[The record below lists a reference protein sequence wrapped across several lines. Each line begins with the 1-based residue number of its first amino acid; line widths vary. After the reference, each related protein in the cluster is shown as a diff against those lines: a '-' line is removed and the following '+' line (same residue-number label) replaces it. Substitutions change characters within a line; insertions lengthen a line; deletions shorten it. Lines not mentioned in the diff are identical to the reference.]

1 MGQKV
6 HPYGFRLVS
15 IRKPR
20 SRWFAEGAQYRE
32 QLIEDI
38 KIRDYIHDRQ
48 RNAGIS
54 DVIIDRTAD
63 TVTITIEAA
72 RPGIMIGRGGRDVD
86 RLRQQIQKIVD
97 VKVRVNVEE
106 TSQPDTCAQLVA
118 ESIAWQIERRVSP
131 RRAMGQALE
140 RALEHGAQGVRCEI
154 AGRIG
159 GAEIARREKMGPEG
173 PVPLQSLRADID
185 FGVTE
190 ARTAYGNIGV
200 KVWVYKGDILPPKE
214 EEERDVWEELEEEVG
229 RIDHEEEV
237 EKEEGAAAT
246 TEAAA
251 AAQPEAEAE
260 VMEVEVAEPPAE
272 EPVEAV
278 DEEEPD
284 GDEDETEPEVES
296 EATEVEVA
304 EPPAEEPVE
313 AIDEDES
320 DGDETETEPEATE
333 VEAAEPTAEEPIEAV
348 DEEEPAGDED
358 ETEPEATEV
367 EAAEPPAE
375 EPVETVDEE
384 EPDGDDDETQPAVT
398 VEAIEEEAED
408 VDA

>member
-32 QLIEDI
+32 HLIEDI
-38 KIRDYIHDRQ
+38 KIRNYIHDRQ
-48 RNAGIS
+48 RNAGVS
-54 DVIIDRTAD
+54 DIIIDRTAD
-63 TVTITIEAA
+63 TITVTIEAA

-97 VKVRVNVEE
+97 AKVRLNVEE

-173 PVPLQSLRADID
+173 RVPLQSLRADID

-214 EEERDVWEELEEEVG
+214 EEERDVWEELEEEAA
-229 RIDHEEEV
+229 RIDHGEQV

-246 TEAAA
+246 TEAAEPIAEEPVEA
-251 AAQPEAEAE
+251 ADEQEPAGDEAETEPEAKS
-260 VMEVEVAEPPAE
+260 EVAEVEAAEPAAEESVEAVDQDEPAGDEAETEPEAKSEVAEVEAAEPIAE

-278 DEEEPD
+278 GEDESA
-284 GDEDETEPEVES
+284 GDEDETEPEAES
-296 EATEVEVA
+296 EV
-304 EPPAEEPVE
+304 
-313 AIDEDES
+313 
-320 DGDETETEPEATE
+320 TE
-333 VEAAEPTAEEPIEAV
+333 VEAAEPTAEEPVEAV
-348 DEEEPAGDED
+348 GED
-358 ETEPEATEV
+358 ESA
-367 EAAEPPAE
+367 
-375 EPVETVDEE
+375 
-384 EPDGDDDETQPAVT
+384 GDDDETQPAVP
-398 VEAIEEEAED
+398 VEAVEEEAED

>member
-38 KIRDYIHDRQ
+38 KIRNYIHDRQ

-54 DVIIDRTAD
+54 DIIIDRTAD
-63 TVTITIEAA
+63 TITVTIEAA

-86 RLRQQIQKIVD
+86 RLRQEIQKIVD
-97 VKVRVNVEE
+97 AKVRLNVEE
-106 TSQPDTCAQLVA
+106 TSQPDPCAQLVA

-131 RRAMGQALE
+131 RRAMGQAME

-173 PVPLQSLRADID
+173 RVPLQSLRADID

-214 EEERDVWEELEEEVG
+214 EEERDVWEELEEEAA
-229 RIDHEEEV
+229 RIDHGEQV

-246 TEAAA
+246 TDAASA
-251 AAQPEAEAE
+251 TQPEAESEAT
-260 VMEVEVAEPPAE
+260 EVEAAELPAE

-278 DEEEPD
+278 DEEEP
-284 GDEDETEPEVES
+284 
-296 EATEVEVA
+296 A
-304 EPPAEEPVE
+304 
-313 AIDEDES
+313 
-320 DGDETETEPEATE
+320 
-333 VEAAEPTAEEPIEAV
+333 
-348 DEEEPAGDED
+348 
-358 ETEPEATEV
+358 
-367 EAAEPPAE
+367 
-375 EPVETVDEE
+375 
-384 EPDGDDDETQPAVT
+384 GDDDETQPAVP
-398 VEAIEEEAED
+398 VEAVEEEAED

>member
-20 SRWFAEGAQYRE
+20 SRWFAEGAQYRQ

-38 KIRDYIHDRQ
+38 KIRNYIHDRQ
-48 RNAGIS
+48 RNAGVS
-54 DVIIDRTAD
+54 DIIIDRTAD
-63 TVTITIEAA
+63 TITVTIEAA

-97 VKVRVNVEE
+97 AKVRVNVEE

-200 KVWVYKGDILPPKE
+200 KVWLYKGDILPPKE
-214 EEERDVWEELEEEVG
+214 EEEWDVWEELEEEAA
-229 RIDHEEEV
+229 RIDHGEQV
-237 EKEEGAAAT
+237 EKEEGTAAAT
-246 TEAAA
+246 EAAS
-251 AAQPEAEAE
+251 AAQLEAESE
-260 VMEVEVAEPPAE
+260 ITEVEMAEPTAERPAE
-272 EPVEAV
+272 AADEQEPAG
-278 DEEEPD
+278 D
-284 GDEDETEPEVES
+284 GAETEPEVES
-296 EATEVEVA
+296 EVA
-304 EPPAEEPVE
+304 
-313 AIDEDES
+313 
-320 DGDETETEPEATE
+320 
-333 VEAAEPTAEEPIEAV
+333 
-348 DEEEPAGDED
+348 
-358 ETEPEATEV
+358 EV

-375 EPVETVDEE
+375 ESVETIGEDESA
-384 EPDGDDDETQPAVT
+384 GDDDEIQTAVP
-398 VEAIEEEAED
+398 VEMVEEEAED

>member
-20 SRWFAEGAQYRE
+20 SRWFAEGAQYRQ

-38 KIRDYIHDRQ
+38 KMRKYIHDRQ

-54 DVIIDRTAD
+54 DIIIDRTAD
-63 TVTITIEAA
+63 TMTITIEAA

-86 RLRQQIQKIVD
+86 RLRQQLQKIVEA
-97 VKVRVNVEE
+97 KVRVNVEE

-118 ESIAWQIERRVSP
+118 DSIAWQIERRVSP

-185 FGVTE
+185 FGITE

-214 EEERDVWEELEEEVG
+214 EEGRDVWEEL
-229 RIDHEEEV
+229 V
-237 EKEEGAAAT
+237 EAVDEDEPAGDEDET
-246 TEAAA
+246 
-251 AAQPEAEAE
+251 QPEAEAE
-260 VMEVEVAEPPAE
+260 VTEVEAVEPPAE

-278 DEEEPD
+278 DEDEPV
-284 GDEDETEPEVES
+284 GDEDEAEPEA
-296 EATEVEVA
+296 EAEVTEVEAV

-313 AIDEDES
+313 AVDEDE
-320 DGDETETEPEATE
+320 P
-333 VEAAEPTAEEPIEAV
+333 V
-348 DEEEPAGDED
+348 GDED
-358 ETEPEATEV
+358 ETEPEAEAEVTEV
-367 EAAEPPAE
+367 EAVEPPAE
-375 EPVETVDEE
+375 EPVEAVDEDEPTGDEDETEPEAEAEVTEVEAVEPPAE
-384 EPDGDDDETQPAVT
+384 EPVEAVDEDEPAGDEDETQLAVP
-398 VEAIEEEAED
+398 VEAVEEEAED

>member
-20 SRWFAEGAQYRE
+20 SRWFAEGTQYRQ
-32 QLIEDI
+32 QLIEDL
-38 KIRDYIHDRQ
+38 KLREYIHDRQ

-54 DVIIDRTAD
+54 DIIIDRTAD
-63 TVTITIEAA
+63 SVTVTIEAA

-86 RLRQQIQKIVD
+86 RLRQQIQKIVNA
-97 VKVRVNVEE
+97 KVRVNVEE
-106 TSQPDTCAQLVA
+106 TAQPDTCAQLVA
-118 ESIAWQIERRVSP
+118 DNIAWQIERRVSP
-131 RRAMGQALE
+131 RRAMGQALD
-140 RALEHGAQGVRCEI
+140 RALEFGAQGVRCEI

-214 EEERDVWEELEEEVG
+214 EKERDVWGELEEEAALIKHGEHV
-229 RIDHEEEV
+229 DEELSA
-237 EKEEGAAAT
+237 AAAT
-246 TEAAA
+246 EAPSV
-251 AAQPEAEAE
+251 AQPEAEPEVTEVETAEPPAAEPE
-260 VMEVEVAEPPAE
+260 VMEVETAEPPAA

-278 DEEEPD
+278 N
-284 GDEDETEPEVES
+284 EDE
-296 EATEVEVA
+296 
-304 EPPAEEPVE
+304 PV
-313 AIDEDES
+313 
-320 DGDETETEPEATE
+320 GDN
-333 VEAAEPTAEEPIEAV
+333 
-348 DEEEPAGDED
+348 
-358 ETEPEATEV
+358 
-367 EAAEPPAE
+367 
-375 EPVETVDEE
+375 
-384 EPDGDDDETQPAVT
+384 DETQPAVPLDA
-398 VEAIEEEAED
+398 VEEETED